1 MVRLRKCLHNPV
13 VGNGDSFM
21 SPLVGTFNQ
30 GFCVRY
36 PVHIAHFCMA
46 VKLHTLLWII
56 IRTAVFKAGNFL
68 NPHNRAYGKLAVISV
83 NSGNSLQ
90 LYKRFFLNAFC
101 NLLYLIV
108 SGKHFYG
115 NGVCKI
121 GNRKDNNRFFVS
133 DFSLFQG
140 HNLSSDTDLSHFC
153 LHVFQ
158 WNYFVIKVPS
168 IQYIRIVRAFYTAFK
183 VRKSTFCRRFFLLRL
198 CLFFFLLFYRSF
210 LRFFFYLL
218 KLLFFFSE
226 RGHFYN
232 MSRFLCNA
240 DIAVFSEFTFLYFLI
255 FCLYF

>member
-21 SPLVGTFNQ
+21 PPLISTFNQ
-30 GFCVRY
+30 SFCIGY
-36 PVHIAHFCMA
+36 SVHITHFCMA
-46 VKLHTLLWII
+46 VKLHTLLRII
-56 IRTAVFKAGNFL
+56 IGTTVFKAGNLL
-68 NPHNRAYGKLAVISV
+68 NSHHRAYGKLTVVSV
-83 NSGNSLQ
+83 NGGNSFQ
-90 LYKRFFLNAFC
+90 LYKCFFLNALC
-101 NLLYLIV
+101 NLLYLVV

-133 DFSLFQG
+133 DFSLFQR

-168 IQYIRIVRAFYTAFK
+168 IQYIRIVRTFYTAFK
-183 VRKSTFCRRFFLLRL
+183 VRKSTFCRRFFLLRF

-218 KLLFFFSE
+218 KFLFFFSK
-226 RGHFYN
+226 RRHFYN
-232 MSRFLCNA
+232 MSRFLRNT
-240 DIAVFSEFTFLYFLI
+240 DIAVFAEFTFLYFLI